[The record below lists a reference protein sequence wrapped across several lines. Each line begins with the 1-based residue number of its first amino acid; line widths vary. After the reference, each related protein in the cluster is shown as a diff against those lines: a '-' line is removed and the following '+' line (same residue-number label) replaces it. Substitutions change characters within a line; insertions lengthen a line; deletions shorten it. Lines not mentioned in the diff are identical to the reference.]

1 MLFFNHS
8 FNNLNELFVEQLKD
22 IYDCENRLIDALPK
36 MSDAATSTDL
46 KEAFNTHLLETRTHI
61 SRLEEL
67 FRSMG
72 LEPKRVTCQGI
83 KGLLAE
89 GDEMIGAKG
98 CEMTHDAA
106 LIAAAQKVE
115 HYEMASYGTLAAWAE
130 QLGMSNARDLLRST
144 LEEEEKA
151 DVKLTMIAET
161 HINALAQH

>member
-8 FNNLNELFVEQLKD
+8 FNNLNDLFIEQLQD

-36 MSDAATSTDL
+36 MSDAATSAGL
-46 KEAFNTHLLETRTHI
+46 KGAFDSHLLETRTHVT
-61 SRLEEL
+61 RLEDI
-67 FRSMG
+67 FRSMQ
-72 LEPKRVTCQGI
+72 LEPKRIACQGI

-115 HYEMASYGTLAAWAE
+115 HYEIASYGTLAAWAE
-130 QLGMSNARDLLRST
+130 QLGLTYSAEILRNT
-144 LEEEEKA
+144 LAEEEQA
-151 DVKLTMIAET
+151 DERLSMLAESR
-161 HINALAQH
+161 INALAQH